1 MTVSWFCCRG
11 AIHRALGA
19 INVAPIFC
27 KRREMPNKRIVGLYP
42 GSFDPVTNGHLD
54 IARRAHNMCDEMYVS
69 VVANP
74 SKNAIFSVEERVELL
89 KKTTK
94 HLKGVHISSFNGLLV
109 DYAKQI
115 KANIIF
121 RGLRAVSDFEYEFQ
135 MALINRTLHPKIEV
149 VFLVPNEKFIFLSSS
164 AIKEVANLGGDV
176 TPFVPAV
183 VEKALRRI
191 Y

>member
-1 MTVSWFCCRG
+1 
-11 AIHRALGA
+11 
-19 INVAPIFC
+19 
-27 KRREMPNKRIVGLYP
+27 MPNKKIIGLYP
-42 GSFDPVTNGHLD
+42 GSFDPVTNSHLD
-54 IARRAHNMCDEMYVS
+54 IAERAFSLCDELHIA

-74 SKNAIFSVEERVELL
+74 SKNALFPVEERVELL
-89 KKTTK
+89 KKTTH
-94 HLKGVHISSFNGLLV
+94 HLPKVVISSFNGLLV
-109 DYAKQI
+109 DYAKEI

-121 RGLRAVSDFEYEFQ
+121 RGLRAVSDFEFEFQ

-164 AIKEVANLGGDV
+164 SIKEVANLGGDV
-176 TPFVPAV
+176 SPFVPAE

>member
-1 MTVSWFCCRG
+1 
-11 AIHRALGA
+11 
-19 INVAPIFC
+19 
-27 KRREMPNKRIVGLYP
+27 MPLKNWKGRTMANKKIIGLYP

-54 IARRAHNMCDEMYVS
+54 ISERAFKICDVLYVA

-74 SKNAIFSVEERVELL
+74 TKNSLFSVEERVELL

-94 HLKGVHISSFNGLLV
+94 HLPNVVISSFNGLLV
-109 DYAKQI
+109 DYAREI

-135 MALINRTLHPKIEV
+135 MALINRSLHKDIEV

-164 AIKEVANLGGDV
+164 SIKEVAKLGGDV
-176 TPFVPAV
+176 SGFVPPEV
-183 VEKALRRI
+183 QKALKKFK
-191 Y
+191 